1 MAPQGGHTAWD
12 HEDGPSDEVRQAEE
26 GVLAHSTKKLIIFRS
41 IYAKTSPACL
51 PVGRA
56 VPGRRGVTPHHTHMP
71 MPISSAAGGSPH
83 PPVMQLAG
91 WRAPRSTTKGR
102 AAPQHCRLPAPLPTT
117 HLLYS
122 CRGEDGH
129 EGKGKEHAP
138 VLLGVGGDAQHPR
151 SASAA
156 AAAPMQL
163 FVAW

>member
-1 MAPQGGHTAWD
+1 MQKHRSRACPWD
-12 HEDGPSDEVRQAEE
+12 E
-26 GVLAHSTKKLIIFRS
+26 RS
-41 IYAKTSPACL
+41 H
-51 PVGRA
+51 
-56 VPGRRGVTPHHTHMP
+56 GRRRVTPHHTHMP
-71 MPISSAAGGSPH
+71 MPISSAAGGSSH
-83 PPVMQLAG
+83 PPVMRLAG